1 MIGDKAVVGALDV
14 SFLPGV
20 PILPG
25 TFVAN
30 GPAYFGA
37 GVPVPTAGVMIGPPI
52 NLPVPVSL
60 EVKGVANIFGILTST
75 FLISKFAIKKMIKNK
90 KGEILNI
97 TSVFANTGNLGQANY
112 SAAKLGIAGLSKSI
126 S

>member
-1 MIGDKAVVGALDV
+1 MAVTSSIQMIGDKAVVGALDV

-60 EVKGVANIFGILTST
+60 EVKGVVLDKKIGLYAARIASVNK
-75 FLISKFAIKKMIKNK
+75 ISKDLKFLLAFI
-90 KGEILNI
+90 
-97 TSVFANTGNLGQANY
+97 
-112 SAAKLGIAGLSKSI
+112 
-126 S
+126 

>member
-1 MIGDKAVVGALDV
+1 MAVTSSIQMIGDKAVVGALDV

-60 EVKGVANIFGILTST
+60 EVKGVANIFGILNPSHQYHRM
-75 FLISKFAIKKMIKNK
+75 FDKCPLLEL
-90 KGEILNI
+90 EILNRMKYLNR
-97 TSVFANTGNLGQANY
+97 FQ
-112 SAAKLGIAGLSKSI
+112 I
-126 S
+126 SYLC